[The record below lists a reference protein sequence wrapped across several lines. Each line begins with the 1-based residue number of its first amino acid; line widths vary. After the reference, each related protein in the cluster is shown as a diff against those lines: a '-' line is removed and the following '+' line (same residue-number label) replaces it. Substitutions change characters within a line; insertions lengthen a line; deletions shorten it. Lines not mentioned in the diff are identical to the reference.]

1 MNINMRKITN
11 ILFVLLFIGLT
22 SCTDSSNGSKVSF
35 SNSVYR
41 LSAEEPLN
49 ITINSTE
56 AVEKD
61 LTISFT
67 ISGTAKQ
74 DVDYIISSKQVVIKA
89 GATAG
94 IVTITPKGNY
104 DASKNIILRL
114 ESSSNYSFGPNMVTS
129 IAVQQKEKLITS
141 FTQDNYLVKDTVEVE
156 MNFKGYNDEYGY
168 TSLSE
173 IRIPFTIDTENS
185 TAIKDVNFTIVDN
198 ATEFVVAPGKHNA
211 TIKIAFIG
219 VDNKVDRDHNKLVL
233 KLTEFAENIILG
245 TYDETTVTILGP
257 TTEGALYGKWA
268 FDSEANKEDYI
279 ASWGDMLDDDLP
291 KLPIPSKADTLEFVF
306 NGKSKL
312 ITHLESGLTNYFRTS
327 YYSYAKEDVIHVGNS
342 FPPVKLNVTYMNM
355 EEVNYFFSSTSENI
369 KVGMVGFALSEDKE
383 TLKVIINDYYPTD
396 FFTLF
401 IDYGMVTDT
410 PPISSY
416 SPLIYTFK
424 KVKE

>member
-1 MNINMRKITN
+1 MRKIIN
-11 ILFVLLFIGLT
+11 ILFVLLFIGLA
-22 SCTDSSNGSKVSF
+22 SCTDSSNGPKVSF

-49 ITINSTE
+49 VTITSTE
-56 AVEKD
+56 TLEKD

-67 ISGTAKQ
+67 ISGTAKENS
-74 DVDYIISSKQVVIKA
+74 DYTISSKQVIIKA
-89 GATAG
+89 GTSAG
-94 IVTITPKGNY
+94 IVTITPGDNY
-104 DASKNIILRL
+104 DDSKNIVLRL
-114 ESSSNYSFGPNMVTS
+114 ESNSEYSFGPNMVTS

-173 IRIPFTIDTENS
+173 IHIPFTIDTENS
-185 TAIKDVNFTIVDN
+185 TAVEGVNFTIVDN
-198 ATEFVVAPGKHNA
+198 ATEFVVAPGKRSA

-257 TTEGALYGKWA
+257 TTEGALYGKWV
-268 FDSEANKEDYI
+268 FDSETNKEDFR

-291 KLPIPSKADTLEFVF
+291 KLPVPSKADTLEFVF

-312 ITHLESGLTNYFRTS
+312 IPHLESGLKDYFRTS
-327 YYSYAKEDVIHVGNS
+327 YYSYAKEDVVFVGNS
-342 FPPVKLNVTYMNM
+342 WPPKKLNVTYMNID
-355 EEVNYFFSSTSENI
+355 EVNYFFSSTSENI
-369 KVGMVGFALSEDKE
+369 HVGMVGFALSEDKK
-383 TLKVIINDYYPTD
+383 TLQVIINDFYPTD

-410 PPISSY
+410 PPILPY
-416 SPLIYTFK
+416 SLLKYTFK
-424 KVKE
+424 KVEE